1 MGIAGGVYG
10 LAGGVQGLRQNLAA
24 ENAWWIAGAIANKEV
39 FVDTLDFQQRQ
50 QFLQLFSHG
59 DGPLQAQQMRS

>member
-24 ENAWWIAGAIANKEV
+24 EDPRRIAGAIADEDV
-39 FVDTLDFQQRQ
+39 FVDALHFQQRQ
-50 QFLQLFSHG
+50 QLLQFVSHG
-59 DGPLQAQQMRS
+59 DVPL